1 VKKILTVILAVLLGG
16 TLIAAE
22 KLKKITLKDASVIIG
37 RVIEMKDAQ
46 YTVETEALGAL
57 KLDEDNI
64 IEIRTLGSNEDAYT
78 DYQPSEPGKP
88 HQDIQIQD
96 GAKRQKSS
104 PARQKYEESLQPS
117 GSNDM
122 NRQQEEVNSRVKS
135 MTADGDFLESLMDL
149 SENNSM
155 MDVMSDPEVMDAIS
169 RNDYDFLMNNEKMK
183 NLMDSSEIKDL
194 LGGMEP

>member
-1 VKKILTVILAVLLGG
+1 MKKILTVILAVLLGG